1 MSSLGVRAVV
11 FGLPVILGSL
21 PVAAQSSS
29 YHLEF
34 EDNAGSKQVI
44 LVNDS
49 QKPIEAFAASQR
61 CQKDNG
67 WSGAGGSGDILFYPS
82 NGDGGDM
89 QAADGSGSPRSG
101 VLDTGARWSTQLAMM
116 PERGDCQNR
125 ITAVFFSDGSF
136 EGDDAAL
143 RNLKAGRDGLAAGVH
158 YWAHRISRE
167 KPDGSTLNSL
177 LAEVRERVVADEA
190 KQLKYFRTSSHG
202 DSSAQPLREYWASWV
217 IVERDIE
224 LRFPKDIA
232 HEEPS
237 ATLRRVADMI
247 NGWKTK
253 IDGNIALRKL
263 NAVFPV
269 VSVSSQSEDR

>member
-11 FGLPVILGSL
+11 FCFPVILGLL

-49 QKPIEAFAASQR
+49 EKPIEAFVASQR
-61 CQKDNG
+61 CQKATGGNG
-67 WSGAGGSGDILFYPS
+67 SVRDILFYPS
-82 NGDGGDM
+82 KDIDDM
-89 QAADGSGSPRSG
+89 QAADRSGPPRSG
-101 VLDTGARWSTQLAMM
+101 VVDTGARWSTFLVML

-136 EGDDAAL
+136 EGDDAAV

-177 LAEVRERVVADEA
+177 LAEVRERAVADEA
-190 KQLKYFRTSSHG
+190 KQLKYFRTGSHG

-217 IVERDIE
+217 MVERDIE

-237 ATLRRVADMI
+237 ATLRRLADMI
-247 NGWKTK
+247 NGWKAK
-253 IDGNIALRKL
+253 IDGDIALQKL
-263 NAVFPV
+263 NMVFPAI
-269 VSVSSQSEDR
+269 SESSASKDR